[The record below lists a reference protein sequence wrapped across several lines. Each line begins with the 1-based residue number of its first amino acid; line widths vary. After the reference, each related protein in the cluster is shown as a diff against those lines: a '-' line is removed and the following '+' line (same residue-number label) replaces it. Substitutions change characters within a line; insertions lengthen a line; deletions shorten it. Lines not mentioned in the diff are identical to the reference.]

1 MDWLTSMTNDFY
13 NAFIAH
19 QYYNLY
25 LKGLRITLTLSLGAV
40 VIGVVIGTLA
50 ALVKVIAKHNRF
62 LKPLEVFFDLYITI
76 IRGTPVMLQL
86 LILYNFIFVSRDSN
100 PIVAGIIGF
109 GINSGAYV
117 AEIMRAGILAVDKGQ
132 MEAGRSLGFSAGE
145 TMRFIVLPQA
155 LKNVLP
161 ALGNEFVSLIKE
173 TSVGSVITITDLTQA
188 ANLIGSRDF
197 NVLPPLF
204 IAAGFYLLLVIC
216 IQQLIK
222 MMERRMAKGDRH

>member
-1 MDWLTSMTNDFY
+1 MDWLASVADGFH
-13 NAFIAH
+13 NAFIAK
-19 QYYNLY
+19 QYYHLY
-25 LKGLRITLTLSLGAV
+25 LKGLQITLLLSLGAV
-40 VIGVVIGTLA
+40 IIGVVIGTVA
-50 ALVKVIAKHNRF
+50 ALVKVIAKQNKY
-62 LKPLEVFFDLYITI
+62 LKPLEFVFDLYITI

-100 PIVAGIIGF
+100 PLVAGIIGF

-117 AEIMRAGILAVDKGQ
+117 AEIMRAGIAAVDKGQ
-132 MEAGRSLGFSAGE
+132 MEAGRSLGFSAGQ
-145 TMRFIVLPQA
+145 TMRFIILPQA

-173 TSVGSVITITDLTQA
+173 TSVGSVITITDLTQV
-188 ANLIGSRDF
+188 ANMIGSRDF

-222 MMERRMAKGDRH
+222 IMERRMAKSDRH